1 MSMSAERIVEH
12 IISANCDAGAAG
24 REVLLALVAANLQE
38 ADESGSDR
46 EYEAKAAAQALLFQ
60 IATLVHDLWVLEERK
75 WLFFWV
81 CRGSGSRATVQTQL
95 ESALRI
101 DAAGID

>member
-1 MSMSAERIVEH
+1 MKRYRIKPYD
-12 IISANCDAGAAG
+12 I
-24 REVLLALVAANLQE
+24 
-38 ADESGSDR
+38 
-46 EYEAKAAAQALLFQ
+46 
-60 IATLVHDLWVLEERK
+60 VHDLWVLEERK

-101 DAAGID
+101 DAAGTD

>member
-60 IATLVHDLWVLEERK
+60 IATHM
-75 WLFFWV
+75 
-81 CRGSGSRATVQTQL
+81 TQGYRWAYGET
-95 ESALRI
+95 ESEACP
-101 DAAGID
+101 